1 MMTHSIE
8 SFVYVLLAFTSNEE
22 TFLQDFL
29 EIRIA
34 SEFLENHEEM
44 FPRYYMHSSIYT
56 TYKYLTT

>member
-34 SEFLENHEEM
+34 SEFLENHE
-44 FPRYYMHSSIYT
+44 
-56 TYKYLTT
+56 